1 MAEPIILLVEDDE
14 ILRLTEKKQFTKLGL
29 ICHVAATGAEALERS
44 RVGYDLICM
53 DIGLPDISGVEVAQR
68 IRKEEEQFHRK
79 RTPIIALTALS
90 HEKDKCLEAGMD
102 DFLLKPV
109 DYEKLVTVVS
119 RFLPKI
125 GA

>member
-1 MAEPIILLVEDDE
+1 VSEPIVLLVEDDD

-53 DIGLPDISGVEVAQR
+53 DIGLPDINGIEVARR
-68 IRKEEEQFHRK
+68 IRKEEEESHRK

-90 HEKDKCLEAGMD
+90 NDKDKCLEAGMD

-109 DYEKLVTVVS
+109 DYDKLVTIIN
-119 RFLPKI
+119 RYLPKI